1 MMPGADVD
9 TPDRPYSR
17 HTLYGL
23 NVFLNAFA
31 QQFPLL
37 LGYRQQDYMNGN
49 VRAPLLTALE
59 GVLEVAREETAAL
72 RLEEMRWSDE
82 ALDVK
87 VAVENLTGHN
97 LPSGVGF
104 RRLFIELTVLDEQEN
119 VLWASGRTNDI
130 GVILEGTTDKPL
142 PTEFWQPGAD
152 GLPFQPHHQV
162 ITSPGQAQ
170 IYEEATQNSSLD
182 FTSSF
187 LHRYWEIKD
196 NRLRPTGWNPARV
209 PDPKLGAEYGN
220 ATEPGDGPS
229 RHWWPKPARNVRY
242 RNPKYPAIER
252 YTDTKGDP
260 EYDIA
265 AHRAGGLPG
274 TDSLVYRIRLSPE
287 QRRAVKKVRV
297 TLYSQSAPPHYL
309 KERFVHASKAG
320 AERRAAT
327 QLHYMAGH
335 LNTDAKAADGR
346 AYLAGYKLR
355 VGQSVEQA
363 PPPP

>member
-1 MMPGADVD
+1 MMPRADVD
-9 TPDRPYSR
+9 IPDRPYSR
-17 HTLYGL
+17 HKLYGL

-37 LGYRQQDYMNGN
+37 MGYRQQDYMNGR

-59 GVLEVAREETAAL
+59 TVLQVAREETAAL
-72 RLEEMRWSDE
+72 RLEEMRWNGED
-82 ALDVK
+82 LDVK
-87 VAVENLTGHN
+87 VTVENLGGHN

-104 RRLFIELTVLDEQEN
+104 RRLFIELTVLDEQDKM
-119 VLWASGRTNDI
+119 LWASGRTNDV
-130 GVILEGTTDKPL
+130 GVILEGTTDTPL
-142 PTEFWQPGAD
+142 PTEFWQPGGD

-162 ITSPGQAQ
+162 ITSSGQVQ
-170 IYEEATQNSSLD
+170 IYEEATQNSSLA

-196 NRLRPTGWNPARV
+196 NRLRPRGWNPARV
-209 PDPKLGAEYGN
+209 PNAKLREEYGN
-220 ATEPGDGPS
+220 ATEPGDGPD

-242 RNPKYPAIER
+242 RNPKSPAMER

-260 EYDIA
+260 DYDIV

-274 TDSLVYRIRLSPE
+274 TDSLIYRIRLSPE
-287 QRRAVKKVRV
+287 RRRTVKKVHV
-297 TLYSQSAPPHYL
+297 TLYSQSVPPHYL

-327 QLHYMAGH
+327 QLYYMAGH
-335 LNTDAKAADGR
+335 LNTDAKAEDTS

-355 VGQSVEQA
+355 VGRSVEQA
-363 PPPP
+363 TPSP